1 MTATALLL
9 LLLADAP
16 APAASAD
23 GLLVFGTKSEE
34 AKAAAREA
42 MSLTVAIPSADL
54 QKFHAAAQ
62 RAVDADHDFA
72 LGHYLLSEAFRAE
85 QDKEPADVQAA
96 RAQELA
102 PQAPDGERRLIEA
115 AFMRPPEEAIAAWQR
130 LAADYPKE
138 MFIQHK
144 VAGARWSRLAIPTID
159 AKVAEEDLAA
169 VRRALDAL
177 TAGGA
182 PVAAAKMRWLLG
194 QALERRRD
202 FGAARR
208 EYEAADQAGRPSWN
222 EITLTYLLE
231 GNRAETLTRVRQ
243 EIEKNRA
250 RFGVARWNY
259 LGHVMLEAGDP
270 AGAMGCYESGLA
282 VVTAGTMADNDKQ
295 VWIGRAHHGRGR
307 CLSRL
312 GRREEAWAEVETV
325 RKMIDAGGEEGK
337 QYLPAWHYLAGYV
350 KLEAEEPEAALDHL
364 AQAGPQHDPHRTFL
378 MARAEERLGRKDEAR
393 KHYQEVVDSRRMGP
407 DVAAAYDEARKR
419 LEALSAPAEAKR

>member
-1 MTATALLL
+1 M
-9 LLLADAP
+9 
-16 APAASAD
+16 
-23 GLLVFGTKSEE
+23 
-34 AKAAAREA
+34 
-42 MSLTVAIPSADL
+42 
-54 QKFHAAAQ
+54 
-62 RAVDADHDFA
+62 
-72 LGHYLLSEAFRAE
+72 
-85 QDKEPADVQAA
+85 
-96 RAQELA
+96 
-102 PQAPDGERRLIEA
+102 
-115 AFMRPPEEAIAAWQR
+115 
-130 LAADYPKE
+130 
-138 MFIQHK
+138 
-144 VAGARWSRLAIPTID
+144 
-159 AKVAEEDLAA
+159 
-169 VRRALDAL
+169 
-177 TAGGA
+177 
-182 PVAAAKMRWLLG
+182 LG

-243 EIEKNRA
+243 QIEKNRA
-250 RFGVARWNY
+250 SFGVARWNY

-282 VVTAGTMADNDKQ
+282 VVTASTMADNDKQ

-325 RKMIDAGGEEGK
+325 RKMIDAGGEAGK
-337 QYLPAWHYLAGYV
+337 QYLPAWHFLAGYV
-350 KLEAEEPEAALDHL
+350 KLEADEAEAALEHL
-364 AQAGPQHDPHRTFL
+364 GQAGPQHDPHRTFL

-407 DVAAAYDEARKR
+407 DAAAAYDEARKR